1 MAAELE
7 ARWRGPEAQDQ
18 LWVSHKMNF
27 RCLPLFFFPR
37 VDDQTSTKIWLI
49 DQSLNFVY
57 LGTRE
62 GAEVHGM
69 YHVKKRSKLGHTLD
83 SHTLVH
89 AGIMT
94 GQRSHFL
101 IQFLIFPSH
110 VQHKKKRGL
119 PNTELHICTI
129 RFNNIRDNRPFC
141 CRRWWFPVNCVRTIL
156 NQNVKTLKFY
166 TKVHLR
172 VNECK
177 TFTWQNGFGGFL
189 YDATMASSF
198 EQIAMG
204 TLQSNERSELGTRQ
218 EGRGTDFS
226 SPRPR
231 DWPEKNCVQSSWH
244 RIRVD

>member
-1 MAAELE
+1 MAAEFE
-7 ARWRGPEAQDQ
+7 ACWRGPEAQDQ

-49 DQSLNFVY
+49 DQSLNFAY
-57 LGTRE
+57 LGTLD

-69 YHVKKRSKLGHTLD
+69 YHVKRGLTHTRARRD
-83 SHTLVH
+83 NDGTTEPFPHTVFNISITC
-89 AGIMT
+89 AT
-94 GQRSHFL
+94 Q
-101 IQFLIFPSH
+101 
-110 VQHKKKRGL
+110 KKRGL

-177 TFTWQNGFGGFL
+177 TFTWQNGFGGFP

-204 TLQSNERSELGTRQ
+204 TLQSNKRS
-218 EGRGTDFS
+218 
-226 SPRPR
+226 
-231 DWPEKNCVQSSWH
+231 
-244 RIRVD
+244 